1 MIKITSVTPKQAYG
15 NIIDSTKDNLE
26 ELFKPKMLLV
36 RPLTDEL
43 NKEQQKIKI
52 KKKRAEQ
59 KKKFDEDW

>member
-1 MIKITSVTPKQAYG
+1 M
-15 NIIDSTKDNLE
+15 
-26 ELFKPKMLLV
+26 MLV

-52 KKKRAEQ
+52 KKKGAEQ

>member
-1 MIKITSVTPKQAYG
+1 
-15 NIIDSTKDNLE
+15 
-26 ELFKPKMLLV
+26 MLLV